1 LTFHDLRCR
10 LKPYCET
17 VVDTFMVEIECPHC
31 DEDIELDDDDF
42 GLFECPYCEEEFEWE
57 SDDEFE
63 RVVVDGSS
71 ILSREIFRV
80 ALIVCVIGFF
90 VSLILVA
97 YFANMDDDTPS
108 EDAVYGAHPGF
119 NGAEGTCGAY
129 LFAACALI
137 FLFASLFP
145 FIGFWFRRG

>member
-1 LTFHDLRCR
+1 
-10 LKPYCET
+10 
-17 VVDTFMVEIECPHC
+17 M
-31 DEDIELDDDDF
+31 
-42 GLFECPYCEEEFEWE
+42 
-57 SDDEFE
+57 
-63 RVVVDGSS
+63 VDGSS